1 LPLTVDDERHGGGH
15 QVVYGGRG
23 ARRRGPGD
31 SVRLAWL
38 AGAQVGED
46 SEDTT
51 VTVLSLGE
59 I

>member
-1 LPLTVDDERHGGGH
+1 MPLTVDDERHGLGH

-23 ARRRGPGD
+23 AQPTGD
-31 SVRLAWL
+31 PVRLAWL
-38 AGAQVGED
+38 AGSQVGED
-46 SEDTT
+46 SADTA